1 MVDMSFLDNLFGG
14 GQKKAAKE
22 QAKAAERAMQ
32 ERRAAEERAR
42 QDFRPYLQAGEN
54 ALPQYQGMIDEMKDS
69 PSFLDSLI
77 KQYQPSLGY
86 KNQYDEGQRAITQ
99 AMGAGGMYGSGDFF
113 KALQGSGQNVAN
125 NDLQQYLANVLG
137 IRGNAMNAL
146 GGITNQGYNSA
157 ANIANIAANT
167 GQGLAQD
174 QTNYGQ
180 AKANQSLANSN
191 ILTNILGIGGR
202 ALTGGIS
209 GYMNGGGYEGFGSG
223 LGQGLRRG
231 LNIYG
236 HGLGD
241 Y

>member
-1 MVDMSFLDNLFGG
+1 MGFFDSLFGG
-14 GQKKAAKE
+14 GQKAAAKE

-32 ERRAAEERAR
+32 ERREAEQRAR
-42 QDFRPYLQAGEN
+42 QDFSPYLQAGQR
-54 ALPQYQGMIDEMKDS
+54 ALPQYEGMIQEMMDQ
-69 PSFLDSLI
+69 PGFLDSLI
-77 KQYQPSLGY
+77 SKYQPSLGY
-86 KNQYDEGQRAITQ
+86 QNRYNEGQRAVTQ
-99 AMGAGGMYGSGDFF
+99 AMGSGGMYGSGDFF
-113 KALQGSGQNVAN
+113 KSLQENGQNIAD
-125 NDLQQYLANVLG
+125 NDLQQYLANILG
-137 IRGNAMNAL
+137 IRGNAMNSL
-146 GGITNQGYNSA
+146 GGLTNQGYNSA

-180 AKANQSLANSN
+180 ARANSKIASSN

-209 GYMNGGGYEGFGSG
+209 GAMGGGGYQDQGFGSG
-223 LGQGLRRG
+223 FGQGLRRG
-231 LNIYG
+231 FNIYG